1 MNEMDF
7 DTFLKSILIPDF
19 ENFDELTRAIS
30 KYNSETG
37 LAAAICA
44 VVHTWCD
51 DHNVD
56 PITFFNMMSSAVSKE
71 VAEEEENG
79 LL

>member
-7 DTFLKSILIPDF
+7 DAFLKSILIPDF
-19 ENFDELTRAIS
+19 ENFDELTRVIN

-51 DHNVD
+51 EHNVD
-56 PITFFNMMSSAVSKE
+56 PIIFFDMMSSAVSKE